1 MSVKK
6 YKAFVSV
13 KVSVFRECVWGMFEC
28 ECEVERE
35 CECECECV
43 CLVCV
48 CLIESV
54 LLPAFLLQRFLLS
67 RLKICGVRS
76 FGGQQQQFCLSHQNI
91 SLYHLIREGLTFKA
105 ASTKT
110 NNLTF
115 HLSAALLY
123 WIISFKLVSFFND
136 LIFLPQTSLMNACY
150 RLMLILLPSDTKQ
163 F

>member
-28 ECEVERE
+28 ECE
-35 CECECECV
+35 CECV
-43 CLVCV
+43 CVVCMCASACV
-48 CLIESV
+48 CLSESV
-54 LLPAFLLQRFLLS
+54 LLPAFLLQGFLLS

-115 HLSAALLY
+115 HLSAALFY
-123 WIISFKLVSFFND
+123 SIISFKLVSFFND
-136 LIFLPQTSLMNACY
+136 LIFLPQTSLMKACY
-150 RLMLILLPSDTKQ
+150 RLMLILLPSDTEQ